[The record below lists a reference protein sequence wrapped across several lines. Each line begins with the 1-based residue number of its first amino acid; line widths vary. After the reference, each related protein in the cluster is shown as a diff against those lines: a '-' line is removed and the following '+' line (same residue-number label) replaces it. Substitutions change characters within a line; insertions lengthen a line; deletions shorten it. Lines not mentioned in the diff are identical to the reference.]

1 MKNVALSVAGLLLVA
16 VVVLTVGNFRPV
28 HAQAATATGVS
39 IAAVS
44 SVSQCPTPVANS
56 GAAIIC
62 PVIGTGV
69 EVSMN
74 GGAYTVLGAGAQGP
88 QGPAGPTGP
97 TGATGPQGPA
107 GTMPAN
113 CPSISFSSGTG
124 GTGLTFGSGCK

>member
-1 MKNVALSVAGLLLVA
+1 MKKFDIFLSLALAA
-16 VVVLTVGNFRPV
+16 VLALIVFGPTVNPV

-39 IAAVS
+39 IAAVT

-62 PVIGTGV
+62 PVIGSGV

-107 GTMPAN
+107 GSMPAN
-113 CPSISFSSGTG
+113 CPAAVLSGTG
-124 GTGLTFGSGCK
+124 GLTFGANCK